1 MTGIANIAL
10 LSEETGRIFGLDA
23 QLLFDILIQGLAVF
37 LLFIFLTYVL
47 INPVRKVLEDRQNK
61 IKDDLSH
68 AATDRAEAEKL
79 RAEYDEKIKNANSEA
94 GEILSSARKRAV
106 KNEENIIAEAKEEA
120 GRIIDRANSE
130 AELEKERVKDEV
142 KQEIIGVATAMAG
155 KFVASSLDES
165 TQASLYIHHCME
177 REISQPEEFC
187 VNLALRMYMLF
198 QSRNCQMAIFQ
209 L

>member
-94 GEILSSARKRAV
+94 GEILSSARTCG
-106 KNEENIIAEAKEEA
+106 EE
-120 GRIIDRANSE
+120 R
-130 AELEKERVKDEV
+130 
-142 KQEIIGVATAMAG
+142 G
-155 KFVASSLDES
+155 K
-165 TQASLYIHHCME
+165 HHCRGE
-177 REISQPEEFC
+177 GRG
-187 VNLALRMYMLF
+187 RTHYR
-198 QSRNCQMAIFQ
+198 QSKQRSRA
-209 L
+209 

>member
-130 AELEKERVKDEV
+130 AELEKERVKPKISSAHSPV
-142 KQEIIGVATAMAG
+142 NVTLWCFATSPQ
-155 KFVASSLDES
+155 KYNSDES
-165 TQASLYIHHCME
+165 TSAIVGRHRLSTDASS
-177 REISQPEEFC
+177 RSASC
-187 VNLALRMYMLF
+187 V
-198 QSRNCQMAIFQ
+198 
-209 L
+209 